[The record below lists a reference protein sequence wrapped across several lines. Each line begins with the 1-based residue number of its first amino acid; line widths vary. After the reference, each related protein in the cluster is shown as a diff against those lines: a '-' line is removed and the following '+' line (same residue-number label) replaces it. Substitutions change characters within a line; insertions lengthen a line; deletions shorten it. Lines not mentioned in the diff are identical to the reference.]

1 MIDKAWS
8 YFMES
13 DHKFSKKFLHTLII
27 IILLLCIDYFFRFS
41 DSYIAEKKIEQIGKI
56 QEIMKQD
63 SLSAEPKRE
72 LLKLQTQVIKR
83 QGFWELSSDLMSFI
97 HSTISSPN
105 AIKTRPINAK
115 PIKDSVLTKDM
126 PPIQVLG
133 SQSFDSK
140 NYKRSVTWHVITS
153 CWMLIILMLA
163 MPFVLFQKDENKISF
178 GAFIANVLLLIL
190 LITLYSFLLALI
202 PVYENPLLNY
212 LINFL
217 SMPFFLLIYAIIDG
231 LRLSRKILK

>member
-1 MIDKAWS
+1 MNDKVWS
-8 YFMES
+8 FFMES
-13 DHKFSKKFLHTLII
+13 DHKFSKKFLLTLFIVSS
-27 IILLLCIDYFFRFS
+27 LLSIDYFFRFS

-63 SLSAEPKRE
+63 SLSIEPRRE

-83 QGFWELSSDLMSFI
+83 QGFWELVSDLMSFI

-105 AIKTRPINAK
+105 AIKTSPINAK
-115 PIKDSVLTKDM
+115 PIKDSIITKDM

-153 CWMLIILMLA
+153 CWII
-163 MPFVLFQKDENKISF
+163 I
-178 GAFIANVLLLIL
+178 LLIL
-190 LITLYSFLLALI
+190 IMPVLSFQKSEHRLSFGSLLANELGLIVFCVVYSYLLALI
-202 PVYENPLLNY
+202 PVYGNPLWNY
-212 LINFL
+212 LINFISFPIVL
-217 SMPFFLLIYAIIDG
+217 GFII
-231 LRLSRKILK
+231 LFKSINFSRKLNK